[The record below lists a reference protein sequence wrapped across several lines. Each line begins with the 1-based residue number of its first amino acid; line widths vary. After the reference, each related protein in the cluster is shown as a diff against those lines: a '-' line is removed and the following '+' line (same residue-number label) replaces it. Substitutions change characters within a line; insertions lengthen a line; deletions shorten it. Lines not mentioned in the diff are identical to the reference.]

1 MPLSVLHCDSGA
13 IEDEYR
19 IRYCLAEAMKAV
31 FQNSHKRNS
40 MQSRLLTVMTIL
52 ASVTAQVI
60 HAAEPVKLGILG
72 IDNFGSVAYTEF
84 LNRPHAEGVFEGV
97 RVVAAYPIGSP
108 DYPDSD
114 KLVASWKDQLLK
126 MYQSPKD
133 PKDAVPPIEMVNSV
147 EELLKKCDG
156 IMIFSMDGRLHLKQA
171 EAVLRAGKRLFISRP
186 LAASPADAVAIL
198 KLAEE
203 TKTPCW
209 SSSQHRYSGGFSG
222 MRDHPEVGRVIG
234 CDVYGG
240 WTVNAPEADQFT
252 RPLHSIETLYTI
264 MGSPGV
270 VSVTCAS
277 TPTAE
282 CITCVWKDGRVGTYR
297 GIKEGAVKYSATVFG
312 DKGVSTAGIYGHGVP
327 VKGVVPTNDKY
338 VGYEGLATEIAK
350 FFKGGPVPVTPAETL
365 EIFAVMQAAEDSKA
379 QNGAVVPVKNLWNP
393 AK

>member
-1 MPLSVLHCDSGA
+1 MIRHVLSLVTLVVLGC
-13 IEDEYR
+13 
-19 IRYCLAEAMKAV
+19 CCTAEK
-31 FQNSHKRNS
+31 
-40 MQSRLLTVMTIL
+40 T
-52 ASVTAQVI
+52 
-60 HAAEPVKLGILG
+60 HAADPVRVGILG

-114 KLVASWKDQLLK
+114 KLVEQWKKQLLD
-126 MYQSPKD
+126 MYQKPKD

-147 EELLKKCDG
+147 DELLKKCDG
-156 IMIFSMDGRLHLKQA
+156 VMIFSMDGRLHLKQA
-171 EAVLRAGKRLFISRP
+171 EQVLKAGKRLFISRP
-186 LAASPADAVAIL
+186 LASSPEDAVAIL
-198 KLAEE
+198 KLAAE

-209 SSSQHRYSGGFSG
+209 SSSQHRYNTGFIG
-222 MRDHPEVGRVIG
+222 MRDHPEVGKVIG

-240 WTVNAPEADQFT
+240 WIVNAPEADKFT

-264 MGSPGV
+264 MGPGV
-270 VSVTCAS
+270 VSVSCTS

-282 CITCVWKDGRVGTYR
+282 SITAVWNDGRIGTYR

-338 VGYEGLATEIAK
+338 VGYEGLAIEIAK
-350 FFKGGPVPVTPAETL
+350 FMKGGPVPVKPSETL
-365 EIFAVMQAAEDSKA
+365 EIFSLLQAAETSKA
-379 QNGAVVPVKNLWNP
+379 QGGAFVKLQNL
-393 AK
+393 AAGIGE

>member
-1 MPLSVLHCDSGA
+1 M
-13 IEDEYR
+13 IR
-19 IRYCLAEAMKAV
+19 ILTTLVTVAALGISFSDVAV
-31 FQNSHKRNS
+31 Q
-40 MQSRLLTVMTIL
+40 
-52 ASVTAQVI
+52 
-60 HAAEPVKLGILG
+60 AADPVRIGILG

-97 RVVAAYPIGSP
+97 RVVAAYPIGS
-108 DYPDSD
+108 DNYPESD

-126 MYQSPKD
+126 MYQNPKD

-147 EELLKKCDG
+147 DELLKKCDAV
-156 IMIFSMDGRLHLKQA
+156 MIFSMDGRLHLKQA
-171 EAVLRAGKRLFISRP
+171 EAVLKAKKRLFISRP
-186 LAASPADAVAIL
+186 LASSPADAVAIL
-198 KLAEE
+198 RLAEE
-203 TKTPCW
+203 TKTSCW

-240 WTVNAPEADQFT
+240 WTVNAPEADKFT

-264 MGSPGV
+264 MGGPGV
-270 VSVTCAS
+270 VSVTCTS

-282 CITCVWKDGRVGTYR
+282 SITAVWKDGRIGTYR

-312 DKGVSTAGIYGHGVP
+312 EKGVSTAGIYGHGVP

-350 FFKGGPVPVTPAETL
+350 FLKGGPTPVSPAETL
-365 EIFAVMQAAEDSKA
+365 EIFALMQAAEESKA
-379 QNGAVVPVKNLWNP
+379 QNGAVVRLKNLWES
-393 AK
+393 K

>member
-1 MPLSVLHCDSGA
+1 MWRSCLSLIAVCLLNAGA
-13 IEDEYR
+13 GVANAD
-19 IRYCLAEAMKAV
+19 
-31 FQNSHKRNS
+31 
-40 MQSRLLTVMTIL
+40 
-52 ASVTAQVI
+52 
-60 HAAEPVKLGILG
+60 AAEPVKVGILG

-84 LNRPHAEGVFEGV
+84 LNRPHAEGDFEGV
-97 RVVAAYPIGSP
+97 RVVAAYPIGSV

-126 MYQSPKD
+126 MYQSPAD
-133 PKDAVPPIEMVNSV
+133 PKDAVPPIEMVGSLD
-147 EELLKKCDG
+147 ELLQKCDA
-156 IMIFSMDGRLHLKQA
+156 IMIFSMDGRLHLQQA

-186 LAASPADAVAIL
+186 LASSPADAVAIL

-209 SSSQHRYSGGFSG
+209 SSSQHRFSGGFSG
-222 MRDHPEVGRVIG
+222 MRNHPEVGRVIG

-264 MGSPGV
+264 MGGPGV
-270 VSVTCAS
+270 VSVTCVS

-282 CITCVWKDGRVGTYR
+282 SITALWKDGRVGTYR

-312 DKGVSTAGIYGHGVP
+312 DKGVSTSGIYGHGVP
-327 VKGVVPTNDKY
+327 VNGVVPTNDKY

-350 FFKGGPVPVTPAETL
+350 FFKGGPAPVTPAETL
-365 EIFAVMQAAEDSKA
+365 EIFALLQAAEESKA
-379 QNGAVVPVKNLWNP
+379 QHGAVVKLKDLWNP
-393 AK
+393 SRP